1 MNQTIII
8 DKNTKE
14 TYNDTNEHEGNEKQS
29 NYERKRKM
37 KKKKLMVLCLAAV
50 MVLSMGGCGKKTDE
64 TKKDKSLGGKEKDQ
78 PVVGVL
84 YDFMQVERRV
94 KGKEALEKY
103 ADEYGFKIIFQDANG
118 DEELQL
124 QQCENLITQGVDA
137 LVILSQNADAA
148 APMVEQAQAEGIKV
162 IATDRVIK
170 NAKPE
175 AFVGINNET
184 IGDLMAQYVFEK
196 QPSGN
201 YALVSGA
208 PTDPNCQTYK
218 DGWMRVIGDAVKS
231 GDIHIIS
238 DTACENW
245 DPAIAVKDAENFLTA
260 NNDEVDVVLAMN
272 DGTGAGV
279 VEALKARGLDGK
291 VLVTGQDGEL
301 AACQR
306 IAEGSQS
313 VTLWKPDDKISEL
326 LAKTV
331 SELLDGTFKSDQTV
345 SNGKDDIPAV
355 LFDAIV
361 VDKDNLMDTV
371 IKSNYHKM
379 EDVYANV
386 PKDQWPEK

>member
-1 MNQTIII
+1 M
-8 DKNTKE
+8 
-14 TYNDTNEHEGNEKQS
+14 
-29 NYERKRKM
+29 M
-37 KKKKLMVLCLAAV
+37 KKKRMMALFLAAA
-50 MVLSMGGCGKKTDE
+50 MALSMGGCGKSQAESNRGEKV
-64 TKKDKSLGGKEKDQ
+64 DKSKKDQ

-103 ADEYGFKIIFQDANG
+103 ADKYGFKIIFQDANG

-148 APMVEQAQAEGIKV
+148 APMVDQAQAEGIKV

-170 NAKPE
+170 NATPE

-184 IGDLMAQYVFEK
+184 IGDLMAQYVFERCPK
-196 QPSGN
+196 GN

-218 DGWMRVIGDAVKS
+218 DGWMRVIGDAVES
-231 GDIHIIS
+231 GDIKIIS

-245 DPAIAVKDAENFLTA
+245 DPSIAVKDAENFLTA
-260 NNDEVDVVLAMN
+260 NNDAVDVILAMN
-272 DGTGAGV
+272 DGTGGGV
-279 VEALKARGLDGK
+279 IEALKARGLDGK

-306 IAEGSQS
+306 IVEGSQS

-326 LAKTV
+326 LAKTI
-331 SELLDGTFKSDQTV
+331 SELLDGTFQPEQTI
-345 SNGKDDIPAV
+345 SNGKDEIPAV
-355 LFDAIV
+355 LFDPIV
-361 VDKDNLMDTV
+361 VDKDNMMETV
-371 IKSNYHKM
+371 IESNYHKM